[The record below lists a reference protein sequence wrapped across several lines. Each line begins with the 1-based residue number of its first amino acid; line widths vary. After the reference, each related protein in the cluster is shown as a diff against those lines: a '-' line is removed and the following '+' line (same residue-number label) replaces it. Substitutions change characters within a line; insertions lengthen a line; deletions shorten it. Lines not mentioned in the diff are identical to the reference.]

1 MPDAPSHPVAA
12 RRSTAKEERWT
23 KVLDEWKKSGL
34 SAAAFCRERQLS
46 ESMFW
51 FWKREI
57 PLRRR
62 RAARSRSPRRA
73 SVRLVPVRVVAELS
87 RKPTPIDLIV
97 PGGMTVRLSAGFDMP
112 ALRELLAALGIK
124 A

>member
-1 MPDAPSHPVAA
+1 MADASSDLPVN
-12 RRSTAKEERWT
+12 RRSTAKEEHWS
-23 KVLDEWKKSGL
+23 KILDEWKKSDQ

-62 RAARSRSPRRA
+62 RAARSRPRRRA
-73 SVRLVPVRVVAELS
+73 PVRMVPVRVIAEPS
-87 RKPTPIDLIV
+87 RKPAPVDLV
-97 PGGMTVRLSAGFDMP
+97 LPAGMTVRLSAGFDVP
-112 ALRELLAALGIK
+112 ALRELLAVLGPK

>member
-1 MPDAPSHPVAA
+1 MSDDPHELPDA

-23 KVLDEWKKSGL
+23 SLLDEWKKSGL

-57 PLRRR
+57 PLRHRR
-62 RAARSRSPRRA
+62 NARSRSRRRA
-73 SVRLVPVRVVAELS
+73 PVRLVPVRIVAEPS
-87 RKPTPIDLIV
+87 RKRVPIELIA
-97 PGGMTVRLSAGFDMP
+97 PGGMTVRLSAGFDAV